1 MGLASDI
8 GRARCQQPDPRT
20 INHIPLGGRTGKRR
34 RDGDE
39 GEEEERVKG
48 DLRWK
53 SSRARRQLRKDGRK
67 IKEQGRRG
75 VKEERQSAI

>member
-1 MGLASDI
+1 M
-8 GRARCQQPDPRT
+8 
-20 INHIPLGGRTGKRR
+20 
-34 RDGDE
+34 
-39 GEEEERVKG
+39 KG

-53 SSRARRQLRKDGRK
+53 SSRARRQLRKDGSK